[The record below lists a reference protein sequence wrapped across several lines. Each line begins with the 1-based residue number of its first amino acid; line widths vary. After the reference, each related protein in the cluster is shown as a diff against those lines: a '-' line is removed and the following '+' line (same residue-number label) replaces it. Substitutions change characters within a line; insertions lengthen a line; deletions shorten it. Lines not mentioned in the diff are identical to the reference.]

1 MSVWSFIKV
10 VGDTDRE
17 GRGRVAVFLRM
28 LVTML
33 AGAVVAGVAV
43 AMVVGLAVLIWGGT
57 FVGLAQQAGHM

>member
-1 MSVWSFIKV
+1 MSVLSFIKV
-10 VGDTDRE
+10 VGDTDRA